1 MNIKHDTM
9 RLLGLLLVFSV
20 TTGWAQKPVTIDKKI
35 QEYEAYIVK
44 GMKDWEVPGLA
55 VTVVK
60 DGKVLL
66 ANGYGVREL
75 GKPDAVNAQTLFACA
90 STTKAMVAACMG
102 MLVDEGK
109 VSWDDPVYKHLPEFQ
124 LYDPYVT
131 RELRIRDLF
140 IHNSGV
146 GNADFLWSVMNIP
159 TEEVLHKMR
168 HVEPSYSLR
177 AGFIYQN
184 IFYAAA
190 GEIIKKLSGKPWHQF
205 IRERI
210 FQPLGMTRTV
220 PLLKDVTDPNQTKPH
235 FKIDGTITVIEHTS
249 ADQIGAAGS
258 VWSCA
263 EDISKWVLCML
274 DSSKYAGGRLLSA
287 RTWTE
292 MFKPQTLVTPSGFY
306 PTARLTKPNWTTYGL
321 GWFQHDYKGKK
332 VNFHT
337 GSLAGAIAMH
347 GQLPDEKLGIY
358 VFGNFD
364 HAELR
369 HALMYKAFDLFAL
382 GGTRDW
388 STEFLQLYRGIQA
401 ESEKKEKEF
410 EARHIEGTKPTLSLD
425 DYTGKYTSPLFGELI
440 ITRDGDRLTAVANN
454 FLKATFTHWHY
465 DTFRGWFDKKWYGK
479 VNMTYTLGPT
489 GKIVS
494 VQVAAMD
501 FSKVN

>member
-1 MNIKHDTM
+1 M
-9 RLLGLLLVFSV
+9 RNVAFLFLLTLSHVL
-20 TTGWAQKPVTIDKKI
+20 AQKPTATDKKI
-35 QEYEAYIVK
+35 QEFETYLIK
-44 GMKDWEVPGLA
+44 GMNDWEVPGMA

-66 ANGYGVREL
+66 ARGYGVREL
-75 GKPDAVNAQTLFACA
+75 GKPDLVTAHTLFACA

-109 VSWDDPVYKHLPEFQ
+109 AGWDDPVYKHLPEFQ

-159 TEEVLHKMR
+159 TEEVLYKMR
-168 HVEPSYSLR
+168 NVQPSYSLR
-177 AGFIYQN
+177 ASFIYQN
-184 IFYAAA
+184 IFYVAA
-190 GEIIKKLSGKPWHQF
+190 GEIIKNLSGKPWNEF
-205 IRERI
+205 IRERL
-210 FQPLGMTRTV
+210 FQPLGMSRTV
-220 PLLKDVTDPNQTKPH
+220 PLLREVTDRNQTKPH
-235 FKIDGTITVIEHTS
+235 FKINETVTVIEHTS
-249 ADQIGAAGS
+249 ADQVGAAGS

-263 EDISKWVLCML
+263 DDMSKWVLCML
-274 DSSKYAGGRLLSA
+274 DSSKYVGGRLLTA
-287 RTWTE
+287 KTWTE
-292 MFKPQTLVTPSGFY
+292 LFKPQTLVPASQFY

-321 GWFQHDYKGKK
+321 GWFQHDYKGRK

-337 GSLAGAIAMH
+337 GSLAGAVALH
-347 GQLPDEKLGIY
+347 AQLPEEKLGIY

-388 STEFLQLYRGIQA
+388 SAEFLALYRGIEA
-401 ESEKKEKEF
+401 EAKEKEKEF
-410 EARHIEGTKPTLSLD
+410 ESKRLEGTKPTLPLD
-425 DYTGKYTSPLFGELI
+425 EYAGKYLSPVFGELI
-440 ITRDGDRLTAVANN
+440 ITREGDRLTAVANN
-454 FLKATFTHWHY
+454 FLKATFSHWHY

-479 VNMTYTLGPT
+479 TNLIFSLGAN
-489 GKIVS
+489 GKI
-494 VQVAAMD
+494 AMATFEGME
-501 FSKVN
+501 FSRLN

>member
-1 MNIKHDTM
+1 M
-9 RLLGLLLVFSV
+9 RIILLLVVFS
-20 TTGWAQKPVTIDKKI
+20 TTISLAQKPSSADKKV
-35 QEYEAYIVK
+35 QEFEAYITK
-44 GMKDWEVPGLA
+44 GMRDWEIPGLA

-66 ANGYGVREL
+66 AKGYGVREL
-75 GKPDAVNAQTLFACA
+75 GKPDQVNAQTLFACA

-109 VSWDDPVYKHLPEFQ
+109 VNWDDPVYKYLPEFQ

-159 TEEVLHKMR
+159 AEDVLYKMR
-168 HVEPSYSLR
+168 QVEPSYSLR
-177 AGFIYQN
+177 SGFIYQN
-184 IFYAAA
+184 IFYVAA
-190 GEIIKKLSGKPWHQF
+190 GEVIKKISGKPWHEF

-220 PLLKDVTDPNQTKPH
+220 PLLKDVTDLNQTKPH
-235 FKIDGTITVIEHTS
+235 FKIEGTITVIEHTS
-249 ADQIGAAGS
+249 ADQVGAAGS

-263 EDISKWVLCML
+263 DDISKWVLCML

-287 RTWTE
+287 KTWTE
-292 MFKPQTLVTPSGFY
+292 MFKPQTLVTPGQFY
-306 PTARLTKPNWTTYGL
+306 PTARLTRPNWTTYGL
-321 GWFQHDYKGKK
+321 GWFQHDYRGKK

-337 GSLAGAIAMH
+337 GSLAGAIAIN

-388 STEFLQLYRGIQA
+388 SAEFLQLYRGIQA
-401 ESEKKEKEF
+401 ENEKKEKEF
-410 EARHIEGTKPTLSLD
+410 ESKRVEGTKPTLSLD
-425 DYTGKYTSPLFGELI
+425 DYTGKYASPVFGELI
-440 ITRDGDRLTAVANN
+440 ITREGDQLTAVANN
-454 FLKATFTHWHY
+454 FLKATFMHWHY
-465 DTFRGWFDKKWYGK
+465 DTFRGWFEKRWYGK
-479 VNMTYTLGPT
+479 VNMTYTLGST

-494 VQVAAMD
+494 VQVAGMD
-501 FSKVN
+501 FNKVN

>member
-1 MNIKHDTM
+1 MM
-9 RLLGLLLVFSV
+9 RLVVLLLLFSL
-20 TTGWAQKPVTIDKKI
+20 TCSQAQKSSLSDKKV
-35 QEYEAYIVK
+35 QEFEAYIVK

-60 DGKVLL
+60 DGKVIL
-66 ANGYGVREL
+66 AKGYGVREL
-75 GKPDAVNAQTLFACA
+75 GKSDAVNAQTLFACA
-90 STTKAMVAACMG
+90 STTKAMVAAGMG

-109 VSWDDPVYKHLPEFQ
+109 VNWDDPVYRYLPEFQ

-146 GNADFLWSVMNIP
+146 GNADFLWSVMNIS
-159 TEEVLHKMR
+159 TEQVLHKMR
-168 HVEPSYSLR
+168 NVEPSYSLR
-177 AGFIYQN
+177 SGFIYQN
-184 IFYAAA
+184 IFYVAA
-190 GEIIKKLSGKPWHQF
+190 GEVIKKVSGKPWHEF

-220 PLLKDVTDPNQTKPH
+220 PLLREVADPNQTKPH
-235 FKIDGTITVIEHTS
+235 FKIEGITTVIEHTS
-249 ADQIGAAGS
+249 ADQVGAAGS

-263 EDISKWVLCML
+263 EDIGKWVLCLL

-287 RTWTE
+287 KTWTE
-292 MFKPQTLVTPSGFY
+292 LFKPQTLVPAGQFY

-337 GSLAGAIAMH
+337 GSLAGAIALH

-388 STEFLQLYRGIQA
+388 SAEFLNLYRGIQT
-401 ESEKKEKEF
+401 EDEKKEKEF
-410 EARHIEGTKPTLSLD
+410 ESKRVEGTKPTLPLD
-425 DYTGKYTSPLFGELI
+425 DYTGKYVSPVYGELV
-440 ITRDGDRLTAVANN
+440 ITREGDQLIALANN
-454 FLKATFTHWHY
+454 FLKATFSHWHY
-465 DTFRGWFDKKWYGK
+465 NTFRGWFEKKWYGK
-479 VNMTYTLGPT
+479 ENLTYNLGQT

-494 VQVAAMD
+494 VQFAGMEFNKA
-501 FSKVN
+501 N